1 MGLPI
6 RAIGLLAGG
15 TGTGVTGLV
24 VGTLGSTQFMSAH
37 RQVKMQTACYEERH
51 LGHRV
56 QTDQTTTTVRQ
67 LGMSQERAFTEVISR
82 TRDFLEHHAK
92 QVKMHEHLILDGLDA
107 SDNQVIS
114 LTKLDPDVA
123 RWMQS
128 VVNAA
133 AFGAA
138 TPAALKTA
146 VTHMATASTGTTIST
161 LSGAA
166 ANNATLAW
174 FGGGSVTAGGGGVAL
189 GAKVLDVASAGST
202 LLLAGFAVKG
212 LGTQAQTK
220 AETHRVEVET
230 LVAQLDVRDE
240 ELRGVQERALEIFEI
255 LNRLIAEATGVLD
268 LLESEEFDL
277 NLHAERLQKALILT
291 KSVRDVATA
300 PIAAEQGS
308 VGENIDELIF
318 KYRHTREE
326 Q

>member
-15 TGTGVTGLV
+15 TVTGVAGLIA
-24 VGTLGSTQFMSAH
+24 GASGSAQIMGAH
-37 RQVKMQTACYEERH
+37 QRVKLQTACYSERH
-51 LGHRV
+51 RGHQV
-56 QTDQTTTTVRQ
+56 ETDQTNLILQQ
-67 LGMSQERAFTEVISR
+67 LGASQERAFTEVVSR
-82 TRDFLEHHAK
+82 TCDFLERHAK
-92 QVKMHEHLILDGLDA
+92 QVKRHEHRILDGLDEA
-107 SDNQVIS
+107 NHQVVS
-114 LTKLDPDVA
+114 LTKLDPDITG
-123 RWMQS
+123 WIQG

-133 AFGAA
+133 AVGAA

-146 VTHMATASTGTTIST
+146 VTHIATASTGTTISS
-161 LSGAA
+161 LSGVAA
-166 ANNATLAW
+166 DNATLAW
-174 FGGGSVTAGGGGVAL
+174 FGGGSVTAGGGGMAL
-189 GAKVLDVASAGST
+189 GARVLDVASAGPT
-202 LLLAGFAVKG
+202 LLLAGFEVKV

-220 AETHRVEVET
+220 AETHRAEVEI

-255 LNRLIAEATGVLD
+255 LNRLIAEATGALD

-308 VGENIDELIF
+308 VGENIDKLIL